1 MHLKELAKMIT
12 KTEKCKE
19 FCFGYAEIF
28 LNVILKELMGEEL
41 SEDEIDGMATIL
53 NLGLRGNL

>member
-1 MHLKELAKMIT
+1 MKLKELAKMIT

-28 LNVILKELMGEEL
+28 LEVILKDILGEKHSEKELYDMLNILEL
-41 SEDEIDGMATIL
+41 GGRD
-53 NLGLRGNL
+53 

>member
-1 MHLKELAKMIT
+1 MKLKELAKMIT

-28 LNVILKELMGEEL
+28 LEIILNEILGEEN
-41 SEDEIDGMATIL
+41 SEEELDSMVTIL
-53 NLGLRGNL
+53 DLGMRD